1 MNHSTDQNKKD
12 YGRLIEA
19 LTPKHAPVT
28 RMKFVMPRHRRNRLA
43 RLLHHVGRV
52 AAVLVIGV
60 GIGLLLTDVWA
71 TRPWDPTSPISP
83 T

>member
-60 GIGLLLTDVWA
+60 GIGLLLS
-71 TRPWDPTSPISP
+71 RPTLPWPPKRP
-83 T
+83 

>member
-52 AAVLVIGV
+52 AAVLVIALAGTALAYFSRV
-60 GIGLLLTDVWA
+60 TVASWV
-71 TRPWDPTSPISP
+71 TMST
-83 T
+83 TT